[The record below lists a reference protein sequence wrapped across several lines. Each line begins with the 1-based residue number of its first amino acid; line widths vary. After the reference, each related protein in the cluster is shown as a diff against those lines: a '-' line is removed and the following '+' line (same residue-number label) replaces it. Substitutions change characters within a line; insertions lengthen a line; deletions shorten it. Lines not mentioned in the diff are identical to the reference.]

1 MKNNGSLLGTCILS
15 AGIGVFILLL
25 FPKYYLF
32 SILLIGIGIA
42 VFIYDR
48 LTKDKFELLWK
59 NLGLCKGGLYPKLIR
74 NYEENKKNI
83 YHFWVPVGLGKD
95 DFEHNKS
102 AIVQFF
108 GYDVTVERDG
118 RQICISKIT
127 KE

>member
-59 NLGLCKGGLYPKLIR
+59 SLNLCKGGLYPKLI
-74 NYEENKKNI
+74 NSYEENKKNI
-83 YHFWVPVGLGKD
+83 YHFWVPVGLGID

-102 AIVQFF
+102 AIAQFF
-108 GYDVTVERDG
+108 GHDVTIERDG
-118 RQICISKIT
+118 KQIRISEIR
-127 KE
+127 E